1 MDKPHIYR
9 TDDDVLLNLQRSLD
23 LMNCAIRILGSGE
36 KSQSLQM
43 YVMSLVDVA
52 AHLTQQSTNSLDLG
66 EQTDN
71 EHGVCNG

>member
-1 MDKPHIYR
+1 MDKPRIYR
-9 TDDDVLLNLQRSLD
+9 TDDDVLLNLQRSPD

-36 KSQSLQM
+36 KNMQM

-66 EQTDN
+66 EQADN
-71 EHGVCNG
+71 EHGVCND